1 MLYIIRHGKT
11 EMNAKMLMQ
20 GRSNHP
26 LNAAGFAQA
35 ADRAAAPFFLYGLVG
50 NARNSRD

>member
-11 EMNAKMLMQ
+11 DMNAKMLMQ

-26 LNAAGFAQA
+26 LNEMGFAQA
-35 ADRAAAPFFLYGLVG
+35 DEAA
-50 NARNSRD
+50 